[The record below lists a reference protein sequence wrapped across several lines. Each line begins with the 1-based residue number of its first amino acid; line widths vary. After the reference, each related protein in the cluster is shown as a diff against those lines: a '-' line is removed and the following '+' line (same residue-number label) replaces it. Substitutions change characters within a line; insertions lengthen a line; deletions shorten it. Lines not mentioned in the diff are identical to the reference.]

1 MAGKKKSGYDG
12 KIAGLY
18 DLEETIGQGHFAVVK
33 LARHVFTGEKV
44 AVKVIDKQKLDDIS
58 RSHLF
63 QEVRCMKL
71 VQHPNVVRLYEVI
84 DTQTKLYL
92 ILELGDGDMYDYIM
106 KHDKGLDEQLAKKYF
121 RQIVEAI
128 LYCHRLHV
136 VHRDLKPEN
145 VVFFNKFGIV
155 KLTDFGFSNV
165 FAPGKKLETSCGSLA
180 YSAPEIL
187 LGDSYDPPA
196 VDVWSLGVILF
207 MLVAG
212 RAPFQEANDSE
223 TLTMIM
229 DCKYQIPSHV
239 SEQCRK
245 LISKMLVREPSH
257 RINLEDIEQD
267 PWLNTDD
274 EPSHQHIN
282 LPLLSRDHVSE
293 EDHNYVVQKM
303 VEGKICTREEIFQS
317 LERDAYDHIAAT
329 YYLLVERRLRK
340 LQQQEAAAAQS
351 NNLRKQSAP
360 SSSSAI
366 GKPHLEPLMLSPRKQ
381 REMKKTKTA
390 PIHQSI
396 VAPPTLIITPP
407 IVGESASQAMRL
419 PVSPGGQE
427 FVKSLTI
434 SMTLDRRSGQ
444 RKKQQEENVGLTGA
458 RSVGTT
464 PGSGAPIILIPDANN
479 KKPQHKVKSAPLT
492 SESGKTS
499 SGKKKSS
506 GPSFSKIAILSSFF
520 ERKAAQEAG
529 LIPPAQPHQ
538 RLFPWSGGKDRNQ
551 SAETVIYSPQDR
563 EDASKSLCT
572 LAEESS
578 ACTSTRQSRK
588 ESVLVVKV
596 QESLR
601 DLVHLYRKSWAEN
614 AFVDNVTTKVD
625 LSEKQDS
632 SLSKQ
637 RIALSPNSP
646 SSLVYSEYEYSPF
659 TRTQSIGSDHFDS
672 SNLVQSLVS
681 PPGTHPSPVSASPK
695 MTHLSPEAMFA
706 AVRKC
711 SLIHEESQDDDD
723 DDDLEDFEIGSELK
737 PSKSLEFLDESG
749 REHSGF
755 EQSNPILVSSG
766 SSHDSVNPRRPL
778 KSVCSSPQLLNQLNQ
793 IHEENESEDEDD
805 FVPLKLSAPRGRYS
819 HSGMASPEILRK
831 YEQRRRRKGAGQRG
845 TSCSSS
851 DASDTDDTEGR
862 SRKEKLK
869 HKFMHRRDSSDHSS
883 DTDGPNGG
891 PNSGGHLGSSGAGS
905 KTSHRSRR
913 DGGGG
918 GGGGGGSSKG
928 AGDKSGKSHSKQQHC
943 FLSSDSKSSSED
955 PVDWPEVNDENI
967 PQHIINI
974 ENSHNILSNNK
985 RNQLTRQKPV
995 NGVNGKMGG
1004 LGMLEGDFDLIAFS
1018 RKLSAISASS
1028 VSSGEG
1034 SVSSKSSSTKKQLTN
1049 CLTSVMVSPAPSPHK
1064 IQYIGH
1070 CPPQTKDSG
1079 SISQSIE
1086 FSQISDYCDRLME
1099 DKPKVTICSGD
1110 FGLGPASRQA
1120 KSSLSGQNGLAS
1132 TFCKVGSGSQV
1143 VQVESK
1149 CCSVV

>member
-538 RLFPWSGGKDRNQ
+538 RLFPWSGGKDR
-551 SAETVIYSPQDR
+551 
-563 EDASKSLCT
+563 K
-572 LAEESS
+572 
-578 ACTSTRQSRK
+578 
-588 ESVLVVKV
+588 
-596 QESLR
+596 
-601 DLVHLYRKSWAEN
+601 
-614 AFVDNVTTKVD
+614 
-625 LSEKQDS
+625 
-632 SLSKQ
+632 SKQ

-1034 SVSSKSSSTKKQLTN
+1034 GSVSSKSSSTKRQLTN

-1120 KSSLSGQNGLAS
+1120 KSALSGQNGLAS

>member
-366 GKPHLEPLMLSPRKQ
+366 GKPHLEPLMLSPR
-381 REMKKTKTA
+381 
-390 PIHQSI
+390 
-396 VAPPTLIITPP
+396 
-407 IVGESASQAMRL
+407 
-419 PVSPGGQE
+419 
-427 FVKSLTI
+427 
-434 SMTLDRRSGQ
+434 
-444 RKKQQEENVGLTGA
+444 
-458 RSVGTT
+458 
-464 PGSGAPIILIPDANN
+464 
-479 KKPQHKVKSAPLT
+479 
-492 SESGKTS
+492 
-499 SGKKKSS
+499 
-506 GPSFSKIAILSSFF
+506 
-520 ERKAAQEAG
+520 
-529 LIPPAQPHQ
+529 
-538 RLFPWSGGKDRNQ
+538 
-551 SAETVIYSPQDR
+551 
-563 EDASKSLCT
+563 
-572 LAEESS
+572 
-578 ACTSTRQSRK
+578 
-588 ESVLVVKV
+588 
-596 QESLR
+596 
-601 DLVHLYRKSWAEN
+601 
-614 AFVDNVTTKVD
+614 
-625 LSEKQDS
+625 
-632 SLSKQ
+632 
-637 RIALSPNSP
+637 
-646 SSLVYSEYEYSPF
+646 
-659 TRTQSIGSDHFDS
+659 TQSIGSDHFDS

-1004 LGMLEGDFDLIAFS
+1004 LGVLEGDFDLIAFS

>member
-1 MAGKKKSGYDG
+1 MPSQLNYSKS
-12 KIAGLY
+12 
-18 DLEETIGQGHFAVVK
+18 
-33 LARHVFTGEKV
+33 
-44 AVKVIDKQKLDDIS
+44 
-58 RSHLF
+58 
-63 QEVRCMKL
+63 L
-71 VQHPNVVRLYEVI
+71 V
-84 DTQTKLYL
+84 
-92 ILELGDGDMYDYIM
+92 
-106 KHDKGLDEQLAKKYF
+106 
-121 RQIVEAI
+121 VEAI

-340 LQQQEAAAAQS
+340 LQQQEASAAQS

-538 RLFPWSGGKDRNQ
+538 RLFPWSGGKDR
-551 SAETVIYSPQDR
+551 
-563 EDASKSLCT
+563 K
-572 LAEESS
+572 
-578 ACTSTRQSRK
+578 
-588 ESVLVVKV
+588 
-596 QESLR
+596 
-601 DLVHLYRKSWAEN
+601 
-614 AFVDNVTTKVD
+614 
-625 LSEKQDS
+625 
-632 SLSKQ
+632 SKQ

-805 FVPLKLSAPRGRYS
+805 FVPLKLSAPRVRYS

-943 FLSSDSKSSSED
+943 LLSSDSKSSSED

-1034 SVSSKSSSTKKQLTN
+1034 SVSSKSSNTKKQLTN

>member
-366 GKPHLEPLMLSPRKQ
+366 GKPHLEPLMLSPR
-381 REMKKTKTA
+381 
-390 PIHQSI
+390 
-396 VAPPTLIITPP
+396 
-407 IVGESASQAMRL
+407 
-419 PVSPGGQE
+419 
-427 FVKSLTI
+427 
-434 SMTLDRRSGQ
+434 
-444 RKKQQEENVGLTGA
+444 
-458 RSVGTT
+458 
-464 PGSGAPIILIPDANN
+464 
-479 KKPQHKVKSAPLT
+479 
-492 SESGKTS
+492 
-499 SGKKKSS
+499 
-506 GPSFSKIAILSSFF
+506 
-520 ERKAAQEAG
+520 
-529 LIPPAQPHQ
+529 
-538 RLFPWSGGKDRNQ
+538 
-551 SAETVIYSPQDR
+551 
-563 EDASKSLCT
+563 
-572 LAEESS
+572 
-578 ACTSTRQSRK
+578 
-588 ESVLVVKV
+588 
-596 QESLR
+596 
-601 DLVHLYRKSWAEN
+601 
-614 AFVDNVTTKVD
+614 
-625 LSEKQDS
+625 
-632 SLSKQ
+632 SKQ

-1004 LGMLEGDFDLIAFS
+1004 LGVLEGDFDLIAFS

>member
-538 RLFPWSGGKDRNQ
+538 RLFPWSGGKDR
-551 SAETVIYSPQDR
+551 
-563 EDASKSLCT
+563 K
-572 LAEESS
+572 
-578 ACTSTRQSRK
+578 
-588 ESVLVVKV
+588 
-596 QESLR
+596 
-601 DLVHLYRKSWAEN
+601 
-614 AFVDNVTTKVD
+614 
-625 LSEKQDS
+625 
-632 SLSKQ
+632 SKQ

-1004 LGMLEGDFDLIAFS
+1004 LGVLEGDFDLIAFS